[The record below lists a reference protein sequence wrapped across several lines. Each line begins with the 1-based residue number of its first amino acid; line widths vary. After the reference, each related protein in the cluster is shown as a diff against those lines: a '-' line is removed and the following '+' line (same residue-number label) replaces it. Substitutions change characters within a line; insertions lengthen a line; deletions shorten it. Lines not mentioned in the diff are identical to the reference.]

1 MMMRV
6 LRCLHAGF
14 VPVFVLVLA
23 ACSNGRGSLDDG
35 GNGDGGGGT
44 GQQQPPPKVTIGG
57 TVAGLAGAGLV
68 LQNDGG
74 DDLAVSAN
82 GTFTFKTSV
91 DAGTPYNVTVMTQ
104 PTSPSQLC
112 SIANAAGTATDNV
125 TSVTVNCST
134 GSFSVGGTV
143 SGLAGSGLVLRNNGG
158 DDLSIASNGNF
169 TFATEL
175 ASGSAFAVT
184 VATQPTRPSQTC
196 TVADASG
203 TIGGGDVRTV
213 KVSCATNSYTIN
225 GTVSGLQGSGLVLQ
239 NNGGDD
245 IGVQTDGGF
254 AFPTKIPSGSGYS
267 VTVKTHPS
275 GPAQSCSVQSGSGT
289 VADHDVVDVVI
300 TCALRQFTIGGTI
313 TGLRGSGMVIANNG
327 GDRFNPTAD
336 GPFTFPTAVLSGS
349 SYNVTVTNPPILPLQ
364 RCDVTNG
371 SGTVTEANI
380 TNVEISCRNFGIG
393 VGGTVSGLDSPGL
406 ELQSNGD
413 KLAVAANGKF
423 MLPSALPEGSPYD
436 VTVATQ
442 PANQVCSVTNGRGAV
457 EKDDVA
463 SVIVACKRV
472 AE

>member
-1 MMMRV
+1 MMRV
-6 LRCLHAGF
+6 LRCLRAWF
-14 VPVFVLVLA
+14 VPVFVLGLA
-23 ACSNGRGSLDDG
+23 ACSNGRGSLDD
-35 GNGDGGGGT
+35 DGGGDT
-44 GQQQPPPKVTIGG
+44 GQQQAPPKVTIGG
-57 TVAGLAGAGLV
+57 TVAGLAGSGLV
-68 LQNDGG
+68 LQNNGG

-82 GTFTFKTSV
+82 GTFSFKTSV
-91 DAGTPYNVTVMTQ
+91 DSGSPYNVTALSQ
-104 PTSPSQLC
+104 PTGPSQFC
-112 SIANAAGTATDNV
+112 SIANAAGTATSNV
-125 TSVTVNCST
+125 TSVAVTCST

-158 DDLSIASNGNF
+158 DDLPIASNGSF
-169 TFATEL
+169 TFPSEL

-184 VATQPTRPSQTC
+184 VAAQPSRPSQTC

-203 TIGGGDVRTV
+203 TIGGAEVRTV
-213 KVSCATNSYTIN
+213 KVSCATNSYAIN

-254 AFPTKIPSGSGYS
+254 AFPTKIASGSGYS
-267 VTVKTHPS
+267 VTVKTQPS

-313 TGLRGSGMVIANNG
+313 SNLRGSGMVIANNG

-336 GPFTFPTAVLSGS
+336 GPFTFPTAMLSGS
-349 SYNVTVTNPPILPLQ
+349 TYNVTVTNPPIFPLQ
-364 RCDVTNG
+364 SCDVANG
-371 SGTVTEANI
+371 SGTVTEANV
-380 TNVEISCRNFGIG
+380 TNVEITCHNFGLG
-393 VGGTVSGLDSPGL
+393 VGGTVSGLESKGL

-413 KLAVAANGKF
+413 KLAIAANGKF
-423 MLPSALPEGSPYD
+423 MLPSSLPEGSPYD

-442 PANQVCSVTNGRGAV
+442 PENQVCSVTDGRGAV
-457 EKDDVA
+457 EQADVA
-463 SVIVACKRV
+463 SVIVTCKQS